1 MPRDHVYRR
10 LKYAAKLDGTIHEIR
25 VDAYGANMAELHEA
39 ITAVLVARE
48 EQAKADILEPAGV
61 PTSEMPVYIN
71 AMREF
76 CKCCRNFTSAT
87 RDNKCYSI
95 LLDYRDKGLL
105 IGLLYK
111 LAAMCGCY
119 PEGYG
124 YYV

>member
-1 MPRDHVYRR
+1 MVRKQQYRR
-10 LKYAAKLDGTIHEIR
+10 KKYELKLDGTVAELR
-25 VDAYGANMAELHEA
+25 TDAYRDAQVELHTS
-39 ITAVLVARE
+39 ITSVLVQKE
-48 EQAKADILEPAGV
+48 IEAKSTILEPAGV
-61 PTSEMPVYIN
+61 PTSEMPFYLN

-76 CKCCRNFTSAT
+76 CKCCRNFTSTT
-87 RDNKCYSI
+87 RNNKCYDI
-95 LLDYRDKGLL
+95 LLQYRDKGLQ